1 MAGARITSGREVDIV
16 PTITTPN
23 IHNVALLGH
32 SGSGK
37 TTLCEALAFCA
48 GAIARKGRVEEGS
61 TVSDFEPE
69 ELRHRA
75 SLSLSVVSFECDGHQ
90 YNVFDT
96 PGLPDFV
103 TEAELALPAADL
115 AVIVVSATDGVEV
128 QTEALWAL
136 ASRLGIPRLI
146 FVNKLDAERAEYE
159 RVLDQCR
166 DLFGSGIAP
175 LELPLYSAGHVDGV
189 ADLLTDQAVTY
200 VDGVGRT
207 GPIPDDIAE
216 LEHRVRE
223 NLVEGIVVG
232 NDALMERY
240 LDGDTPPPDELE
252 TTLAQGI
259 GDGTVFPVLCGSAL
273 TGVGVD
279 RLRAF
284 LAEVSTHRSTR
295 AVAGDTEVEISPDPS
310 AAPLARAIKT
320 FVDPFV
326 GKLSLIQVCSGTIL
340 PDTVL
345 VNSRTKED
353 ERIHLLQRLSGKRT
367 TPVPA
372 GVAGDIIVVPKLA
385 DVRAG
390 DTLAPAGKPVVIP
403 PPEMSEPAFSIAIR
417 PHGTGD
423 DDRLMSAL
431 QRLGDEDP
439 ALVVT
444 RNDETRQTVLSGIG
458 DAHLQVA
465 LERLARK
472 FGVEVE
478 REEIVVPYRQTV
490 SHAAQ
495 AEGRYKKQTGGHG
508 QFGVAH
514 VRIEPIERGRGFE
527 FVDEVVGGAVP
538 RQFIPAVEKGVRRA
552 MHQGGG
558 YGLPVIDVRVTLD
571 DGKSHAVD
579 SSEAS
584 FEQAGALAFSE
595 ALAAADPVPL
605 EPVSRL
611 EVVVPSRYLGD
622 TLSDI
627 TARRARVLSSEA
639 DERGI
644 QTIVAL
650 VPTIELGRYAVDLR
664 ALSGGYGRFHVEHDH
679 CAVVPPHLADRVPR
693 LKSAV
698 S

>member
-1 MAGARITSGREVDIV
+1 MDNV

-32 SGSGK
+32 SGAGK
-37 TTLCEALAFCA
+37 TTLAEALAYGA
-48 GAIARKGRVEEGS
+48 GAITRKGRVEDGS

-75 SLSLSVVSFECDGHQ
+75 SLSLSVVSFECEGHQ
-90 YNVFDT
+90 FNVLDL

-103 TEAELALPAADL
+103 VDAELALPAVDL
-115 AVIVVSATDGVEV
+115 AVIVVSATEGVEV

-136 ASRLGIPRLI
+136 ASRLEIPRII
-146 FVNKLDAERAEYE
+146 FVNKLDAERANYE
-159 RVLDQCR
+159 RTLEQCR
-166 DLFGSGIAP
+166 EVFGSGVAP
-175 LELPLYSAGHVDGV
+175 LELPLYSGGHCDGL
-189 ADLLTDQAVTY
+189 ADLITDQAVTY
-200 VDGVGRT
+200 VDGVSRT
-207 GPIPDDIAE
+207 GSIPDDIAE
-216 LEHRVRE
+216 TEHRIRE
-223 NLVEGIVVG
+223 TLVEGIVVG
-232 NDALMERY
+232 DDALTERY
-240 LDGDTPPPDELE
+240 LDGDTPTPDELE
-252 TTLAQGI
+252 TTLARGI
-259 GDGTVFPVLCGSAL
+259 SGGTVFPLLCGSAL

-279 RLRAF
+279 RLCTF
-284 LAEVSTHRSTR
+284 VSDVSTHRSTR
-295 AVAGDTEVEISPDPS
+295 AVAGNVDIEIPTDP
-310 AAPLARAIKT
+310 AGTPLARAIKT

-340 PDTVL
+340 PDTIL
-345 VNSRTKED
+345 VNSRTKEE
-353 ERIHLLQRLSGKRT
+353 ERIHLLQRLSGKRM
-367 TPVPA
+367 TPVSA
-372 GVAGDIIVVPKLA
+372 GVAGDLIVVPKLA

-390 DTLAPAGKPVVIP
+390 DTLAPPGTPVVIP
-403 PPEMSEPAFSIAIR
+403 VSETSEAAFSIAIR
-417 PHGTGD
+417 PRGTGD

-439 ALVVT
+439 ALVIS

-465 LERLARK
+465 LERLERK

-478 REEIVVPYRQTV
+478 REEVIVPYRQTV
-490 SHAAQ
+490 RHAAH

-527 FVDEVVGGAVP
+527 FVDAVVGGAVP

-571 DGKSHAVD
+571 DGKFHAVD

-611 EVVVPSRYLGD
+611 QVVVPSRYLGD
-622 TLSDI
+622 VLSDV
-627 TARRARVLSSEA
+627 TSRRARVISSEA

-650 VPTIELGRYAVDLR
+650 VPTIELGRYAIELR
-664 ALSGGYGRFHVEHDH
+664 ALSGGYGRFHIEHDH
-679 CAVVPPHLADRVPR
+679 YAVVPPHLADRVPR